1 MRRLL
6 LPLLA
11 FGAAAL
17 APASAARADEVAVF
31 RIADEGSLRVS
42 AARASRGSG
51 AAATVV
57 VVLETGRGDRLFL
70 RRAPGE
76 GGTTVYDAWL
86 GGPPGLTFT
95 RRGDTFLLQ
104 AGGRSLSVVEADL
117 PRPTVRCWVSTLIA
131 RADPKFLAAAS
142 GVRVLKD
149 ATGGPAPDDV
159 FTPMRLLWQVA
170 DPSDVQP
177 RGAVKLEKGPF
188 TGETWDRLRAAAQG
202 ELGRR

>member
-6 LPLLA
+6 LLLLSS
-11 FGAAAL
+11 GAAAL

-70 RRAPGE
+70 RRAPAE
-76 GGTTVYDAWL
+76 GRDVVYDAWL
-86 GGPPGLTFT
+86 GGSTKVTFT
-95 RRGDTFLLQ
+95 RRGDTFLLE
-104 AGGRSLSVVEADL
+104 AGGRSLTVVEAEL
-117 PRPTVRCWVSTLIA
+117 ARPTVRCWVTTLVS
-131 RADPKFLAAAS
+131 RADPSFLRAAS
-142 GVRVLKD
+142 GVRLLKD
-149 ATGGPAPDDV
+149 MIGGPALDDV
-159 FTPMRLLWQVA
+159 FTPMQLLWQVA
-170 DPSDVQP
+170 APSDVQP

-188 TGETWDRLRAAAQG
+188 TGETWDRLKSAAG
-202 ELGRR
+202 DELGRR